1 MVDYNEDLEILDV
14 EHDPSKV
21 QWSAKVPDGTYQAR
35 LDTARV
41 GRAKSSGRLQTHFGF
56 EIVHGDHQGRSVDK
70 YQGMEIKESLDF
82 LTRDIWTMLGEK
94 VSFKWKEIERV
105 YEKILDTIV
114 EIKCVTDETSEIQN
128 IWIQK
133 KITKL
138 SGEQKGKATL
148 TPTPDDDVP
157 F

>member
-1 MVDYNEDLEILDV
+1 MVDYKEDLEVLDA
-14 EHDPSKV
+14 EHDPAGV
-21 QWSAKVPDGTYQAR
+21 QWSEKVPDGTYQAR

-41 GRAKSSGRLQTHFGF
+41 ARAKTSGRLQTHFGF

-70 YQGMEIKESLDF
+70 YQGMEIKENLDY
-82 LTRDIWTMLGEK
+82 LTKDIWTMLGERI
-94 VSFKWKEIERV
+94 SFKWKDIEKI

-114 EIKCVTDETSEIQN
+114 EIKCVTDKESTIQN

-138 SGEQKGKATL
+138 SGKEKSTK
-148 TPTPDDDVP
+148 PVPKDNDVP